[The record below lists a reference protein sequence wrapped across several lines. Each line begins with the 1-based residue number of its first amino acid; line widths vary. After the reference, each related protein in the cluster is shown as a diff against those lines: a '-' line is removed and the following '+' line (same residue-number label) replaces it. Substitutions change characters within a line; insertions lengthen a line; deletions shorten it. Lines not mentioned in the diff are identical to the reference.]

1 MRQARCVFQIIV
13 LSVLAAVVCVGQ
25 QRNSPESQ
33 NNNGK
38 IQGVLLDIND
48 ARIVGAR
55 IIIESGQFKRQLR
68 SGNEGDF
75 EIQVPAGTYQIKV
88 EANGFRKFEL
98 SPFKVKA
105 NVTEMINIH
114 MEVAAPSGPLKASGR
129 LTLARVAGKITPDVF
144 VSLSCPEST
153 TRKSVQAHAHL
164 IGRARVSVWHSV
176 NNRTDS

>member
-13 LSVLAAVVCVGQ
+13 LSVLAAVVCVAQ

-55 IIIESGQFKRQLR
+55 IIIESGQLKRQLR
-68 SGNEGDF
+68 SRNEGDF

-88 EANGFRKFEL
+88 EAILR
-98 SPFKVKA
+98 A
-105 NVTEMINIH
+105 
-114 MEVAAPSGPLKASGR
+114 
-129 LTLARVAGKITPDVF
+129 
-144 VSLSCPEST
+144 SLSLST
-153 TRKSVQAHAHL
+153 YC
-164 IGRARVSVWHSV
+164 W
-176 NNRTDS
+176 